1 MSTWRDFLDGVEKQ
15 EDLESLIEEVSKE
28 IGLLKSRN
36 FLEENRLKKIKSLLS
51 EIKLK
56 GRKITH
62 QQTILENKISIL
74 EEDLDL

>member
-1 MSTWRDFLDGVEKQ
+1 MGIERED
-15 EDLESLIEEVSKE
+15 DLESLIEEISHE

-36 FLEENRLKKIKSLLS
+36 FLEENRLKNIKSLLS

-56 GRKITH
+56 CRKITH

>member
-1 MSTWRDFLDGVEKQ
+1 MGIERKD
-15 EDLESLIEEVSKE
+15 DLESLIEEISHE

-56 GRKITH
+56 GRKIAH

>member
-1 MSTWRDFLDGVEKQ
+1 MSKWDDFLIGIERKD
-15 EDLESLIEEVSKE
+15 DLESLIEEISHE